1 MSEKSKPCP
10 LYEYENNI
18 QITETM
24 SFLEYYKTISY
35 YYGISIPDHTE
46 EMLMVLASL
55 LMYVF
60 LEAEE

>member
-1 MSEKSKPCP
+1 MSEKSNPCP
-10 LYEYENNI
+10 LYENDV

-24 SFLEYYKTISY
+24 SFLEYYKIISH

-55 LMYVF
+55 LMYAF
-60 LEAEE
+60 LEASE